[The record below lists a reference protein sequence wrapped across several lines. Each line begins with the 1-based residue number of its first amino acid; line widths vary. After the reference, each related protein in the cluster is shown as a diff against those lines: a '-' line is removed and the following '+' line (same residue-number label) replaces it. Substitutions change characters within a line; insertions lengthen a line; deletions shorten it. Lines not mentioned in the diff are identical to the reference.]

1 MQVYRFRIMKYLL
14 EDEYQEL
21 KKREIYFP
29 RLEQLNDPME
39 GFRDI
44 FWRGDKIVWENF
56 FKHYVFCLY
65 TTHLHFLI
73 AGHSIQLNANNIPIL
88 VRWDKLPFPAQRMFN
103 EVWQRFLDLPKIPEF
118 IEALENT
125 NRKIRYR
132 ELRGYLGSIHSALFY
147 EIAEVFFANG
157 LMPRSAIRCPS
168 EGLPPV
174 GKRLVSTL
182 KAMTQLEEDEETTN
196 ALLQVDEAEHYK
208 LRIEFQLN
216 NVILTGISE
225 RNFLLVHFDFPSVYL
240 KEIEKLLYS
249 NWRTACFTDNYHNFS
264 MWDSYGDNHKGACLI
279 FESAQIAGS
288 RQYRGVSGLYK
299 VVYGAKL
306 NEVDFFRSIGAATVG
321 QLKELWYTDA
331 EGNFSEC
338 GDHIPRDGERD
349 NDDTVLWRKNYW
361 DNFYRNITSKTKY
374 WEHEREWRLVLED
387 RWLDEAED
395 PKLIYDFNSLK
406 GIIFGIR
413 SSDEEILKAIKI
425 IQKKCEKHERTDF
438 KFYKA
443 EYSQKTGEIRKN
455 EILLP
460 KALQNVR

>member
-1 MQVYRFRIMKYLL
+1 MQVYRFRSMKYLL

-65 TTHLHFLI
+65 TTHFHFLI

-88 VRWDKLPFPAQRMFN
+88 GRWDKQPSPAQRMFN
-103 EVWQRFLDLPKIPEF
+103 EAWQRFLDLPKIPEF
-118 IEALENT
+118 IEVLANT
-125 NRKIRYR
+125 NRKIRDR
-132 ELRGYLGSIHSALFY
+132 ELGLYLEFIHSALCY
-147 EIAEVFFANG
+147 EIAEVCFANE
-157 LMPRSAIRCPS
+157 LMPQSAIRRLP

-174 GKRLVSTL
+174 GERLVSAL
-182 KAMTQLEEDEETTN
+182 EAMTQLEEDEEKAN
-196 ALLQVDEAEHYK
+196 ALLQSFESVKYGMK
-208 LRIEFQLN
+208 IELQLAN
-216 NVILTGISE
+216 EILTGILG
-225 RNFLLVHFDFPSVYL
+225 RNFLLVHFDFPGVYL

-306 NEVDFFRSIGAATVG
+306 NEVDFFRSIGVATVG

-338 GDHIPRDGERD
+338 GDHIPRDGEID
-349 NDDTVLWRKNYW
+349 NDDTVPWRESYW
-361 DNFYRNITSKTKY
+361 DNFHREITSKTKY

-387 RWLDEAED
+387 RWLDEGED

-425 IQKKCEKHERTDF
+425 IQKKCKKHERTDF

>member
-1 MQVYRFRIMKYLL
+1 MQVYRFRSMKRLL

-21 KKREIYFP
+21 KKQEIYFARP
-29 RLEQLNDPME
+29 EQLNDPME
-39 GFRDI
+39 GLRDI

-56 FKHYVFCLY
+56 FKHYAFCLY
-65 TTHLHFLI
+65 TTLHFLV
-73 AGHSIQLNANNIPIL
+73 AGPSIQLNANNIPIL
-88 VRWDKLPFPAQRMFN
+88 GRWDKLPFPAQRLFN
-103 EVWQRFLDLPKIPEF
+103 EVWDRFLDIAKIPEF

-125 NRKIRYR
+125 NRKIRDR
-132 ELRGYLGSIHSALFY
+132 ELRIYLESIHSALFY

-157 LMPRSAIRCPS
+157 LMPQSAIHRPP

-174 GKRLVSTL
+174 GERLVSAL
-182 KAMTQLEEDEETTN
+182 EAMAQLEEDEEKAN
-196 ALLQVDEAEHYK
+196 ALLQSFECVKYGMK
-208 LRIEFQLN
+208 IELQLN

-225 RNFLLVHFDFPSVYL
+225 RKFLLVHFDFPGVYL
-240 KEIEKLLYS
+240 KEIEKLLWF
-249 NWRTACFTDNYHNFS
+249 NWRTVCFTENYHNS
-264 MWDSYGDNHKGACLI
+264 VVWSTYGDKHKGACLI
-279 FESAQIAGS
+279 FESAQIDGS
-288 RQYRGVSGLYK
+288 RQYSAVSGLHK
-299 VVYGAKL
+299 VDYGPKP
-306 NEVDFFRSIGAATVG
+306 NEVDFFRSISVATVG

-361 DNFYRNITSKTKY
+361 DNFYRNITSKTKD
-374 WEHEREWRLVLED
+374 WEYEQEWRLVLED
-387 RWLDEAED
+387 RWLDEGED

-443 EYSQKTGEIRKN
+443 EYSQKGGEIRKN

>member
-1 MQVYRFRIMKYLL
+1 MDNLL
-14 EDEYQEL
+14 GEHQEL
-21 KKREIYFP
+21 KKQEIYFANP
-29 RLEQLNDPME
+29 EDLNDPME

-65 TTHLHFLI
+65 TTHLHFLV

-157 LMPRSAIRCPS
+157 LMPRSAIRRPS

-306 NEVDFFRSIGAATVG
+306 NEVDFFRSIGVATVG

-331 EGNFSEC
+331 KGNFSEC
-338 GDHIPRDGERD
+338 GDHIPRDGEID
-349 NDDTVLWRKNYW
+349 NDDTVPWRESYW
-361 DNFYRNITSKTKY
+361 DNFHREITSKTKY

-387 RWLDEAED
+387 RWLDEGED

-425 IQKKCEKHERTDF
+425 IQKKCKKHERTDF

>member
-1 MQVYRFRIMKYLL
+1 MQVYRFRSMKYLL

-65 TTHLHFLI
+65 TTHFRFLI
-73 AGHSIQLNANNIPIL
+73 ADHSIQLNANNIPIL
-88 VRWDKLPFPAQRMFN
+88 GRWDKQSSPAQRMFN
-103 EVWQRFLDLPKIPEF
+103 EAWQRVLDLPKIPEF
-118 IEALENT
+118 IEVLANT
-125 NRKIRYR
+125 NRKIRDR
-132 ELRGYLGSIHSALFY
+132 ELGLYLEFIHSALCY
-147 EIAEVFFANG
+147 EIAEVCFANE
-157 LMPRSAIRCPS
+157 LMPQSAIRRPP
-168 EGLPPV
+168 EGLLPV
-174 GKRLVSTL
+174 GERLVSAL
-182 KAMTQLEEDEETTN
+182 EAMTQLEEDEEKAN
-196 ALLQVDEAEHYK
+196 ALLQSFESVKYGMK
-208 LRIEFQLN
+208 IELQLAN
-216 NVILTGISE
+216 EILTGILG
-225 RNFLLVHFDFPSVYL
+225 RNSLLVHFDFPGVYL
-240 KEIEKLLYS
+240 KEIEKLLYF

-349 NDDTVLWRKNYW
+349 NDDTVLWR
-361 DNFYRNITSKTKY
+361 R
-374 WEHEREWRLVLED
+374 
-387 RWLDEAED
+387 
-395 PKLIYDFNSLK
+395 KLL
-406 GIIFGIR
+406 G
-413 SSDEEILKAIKI
+413 
-425 IQKKCEKHERTDF
+425 
-438 KFYKA
+438 
-443 EYSQKTGEIRKN
+443 
-455 EILLP
+455 
-460 KALQNVR
+460 